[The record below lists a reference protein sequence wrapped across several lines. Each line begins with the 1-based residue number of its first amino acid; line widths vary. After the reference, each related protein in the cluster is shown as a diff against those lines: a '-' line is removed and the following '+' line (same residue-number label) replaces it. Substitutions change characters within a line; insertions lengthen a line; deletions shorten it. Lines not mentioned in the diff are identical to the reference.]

1 MRTQPIRILLLLA
14 FFSATASTNSLY
26 GKEDKRTRK
35 PTNATPSSLILD
47 YRPVLNVNQVEAWI
61 ANDARLF
68 QSAQDNAAFFWPAGS
83 GRSAIFLM
91 SPWLA
96 CQFEGDQT
104 IGGLRT
110 AAVQNIGRN
119 GTEFRPGRI
128 IQTPTGLQSD
138 DQNATRNRLYVI
150 RSGDDENSNVDYRE
164 WPYEEGAPYLTLEI
178 ESGLA
183 DSFAVS
189 PDGGVTVLPVAPED
203 VIPGVTPPIAIDKET
218 SSPIFPLPNE
228 KLSDFVSRVKNRL
241 QPKLIGAVTAW
252 CVYNDRLNRRFSSQP
267 MNCEIQQLAFAFA
280 TAGEVGRAVFFK
292 FRVINRNVPNPNNPN
307 TGLWKNTYFAIFND
321 NDLGDAGDDLTGVD
335 TLRSLAYCYNGAPS
349 DPVYGTPPPAV
360 GVDYFQGPFKRKNV
374 PFTGTPRPV
383 EIDTTTTIV
392 LPDNTVIP
400 NPRFNQPAT
409 LGASAHVRFDNA
421 GGPIGDPEV
430 GRADHVYN
438 FMRGLDKNGNLLGNT
453 EPGSNFMFPGDPET
467 GQGIIE
473 TQLADKRQLIVTG
486 PFDVYAGEEQLV
498 IVGVHIAQ
506 GTNNLN
512 SVTRLRQEN
521 FSIQAIF
528 DANFKVP
535 QPPAPNVKVTA
546 LENEIILN
554 WVDTNSRAQSFTRK
568 IETVP
573 LNRPGAIQPNDK
585 YFFQGYNVYQFELI
599 EGRGVPTARVQ
610 KIATYDVID
619 NITDVLDFDP
629 RRTDAQGRP
638 IVDVTQTGTNSG
650 IQRSIRIKD
659 DFIRGGRLINGR
671 RYFYAV
677 TSYYINPY
685 LLGLNPYPDPVT
697 GIPDR
702 PNPAALESIEKI
714 IEVIPQ
720 PLPLGTVLSNN
731 PGDRL
736 QSDRAKI
743 LGDDNVK
750 VTVEDPTKQTSQ
762 KLKVKI
768 LNPQGTRWEVRNA
781 DTDQLVY
788 PTEVDPVD
796 SLNVLV
802 LERENQYN
810 PDSLLA
816 FEQKAD
822 AAIVGGVRII
832 AKQNL
837 PGVKRDGQTGLPP
850 VVYSPANNKW
860 YSPAAETYTAAN
872 AGSSAGQIQANIEK
886 FRSNGISDGG
896 SLVHPRTDIFGQT
909 TPGTNLPSD
918 SLLPVAIVF
927 QADTTNG
934 ARAYRY
940 VLNIQRTPGLNP
952 SLVVTDDEYRA
963 FIDTTTTPL
972 FPGGPPVSKIAR
984 LSANG
989 PYQDRRRV
997 PLRAYKMR
1005 PKPDGT
1011 FNYEEVNVLFTERNE
1026 QRALGF
1032 NVNGMWEPS
1041 SAPHG
1046 GQELLYIMNS
1056 PYREEDTLRYVVG
1069 TANNQPRYIITQ
1081 SNQLDIAYVLWIR
1094 QQGTPSGAGA
1104 LSVQQ
1109 GASYRPGDTLFI
1121 YPNYRLT
1128 PQTEYVIQT
1137 EAPRFNDRRAGEE
1150 QLAKINVFPNPYLGS
1165 SGRERFLRQTFVTFS
1180 NLPQKCKI
1188 RIFTLN
1194 GDLVRVIDRDNPNS
1208 PYEDWNLR
1216 NSANIPVASGMYL
1229 VHVETEFGNKILK
1242 LGVIMRQERE
1252 DFF

>member
-1 MRTQPIRILLLLA
+1 MTKQPIRTIFSLVFLLTI
-14 FFSATASTNSLY
+14 ATALTLY

-35 PTNATPSSLILD
+35 PTNTAPSSLILD

-68 QSAQDNAAFFWPAGS
+68 QSASDAAAFIWPAGS

-96 CQFEGDQT
+96 CQFEGDESL
-104 IGGLRT
+104 GGLRT

-138 DQNATRNRLYVI
+138 DQTAIRNRLYVI
-150 RSGDDENSNVDYRE
+150 RSGDNENNNVDYRE
-164 WPYEEGAPYLTLEI
+164 WPYEQGAPYLTLET

-189 PDGGVTVLPVAPED
+189 PDGGTTILPVAPED
-203 VIPGVTPPIAIDKET
+203 VIPGVTPPIALDKET
-218 SSPIFPLPNE
+218 NNPIFPQPNE
-228 KLSDFVSRVKNRL
+228 KLSEFVTRVKDRL

-292 FRVINRNVPNPNNPN
+292 FRVINRNIPNPNNPS
-307 TGLWKNTYFAIFND
+307 TGLWKNTYFAVFND
-321 NDLGDAGDDLTGVD
+321 NDLGDAGDDLVGVD

-383 EIDTTTTIV
+383 ELDTRPTIT

-421 GGPIGDPEV
+421 GGPIGDPET

-438 FMRGLDKNGNLLGNT
+438 FMRGLDKNGNPLGNT

-498 IVGVHIAQ
+498 VIGVHIAQ
-506 GTNNLN
+506 GTSNLN

-521 FSIQAIF
+521 FAIQAIF

-568 IETVP
+568 IENEP
-573 LNRPGAIQPNDK
+573 LNRPGALLPNDK
-585 YFFQGYNVYQFELI
+585 YFFQGYNVYQFELV
-599 EGRGVPTARVQ
+599 EGRAVPTSRVR
-610 KIATYDVID
+610 KIATFDIID
-619 NITDVLDFDP
+619 SITNVLDFDP

-638 IVDVTQTGTNSG
+638 IVDIVQTGTNSG
-650 IQRSIRIKD
+650 IQRSIRINE
-659 DFIRGGRLINGR
+659 DFIRGGGLINGR

-677 TSYYINPY
+677 TTYYVNPY
-685 LLGLNPYPDPVT
+685 LLSLNPYPNFQT

-702 PNPAALESIEKI
+702 PNPAVLESLEKI
-714 IEVIPQ
+714 IEVVPKAA
-720 PLPLGTVLSNN
+720 LLGTVLPNN
-731 PGDRL
+731 VGDRIE
-736 QSDRAKI
+736 SDRFRQ

-750 VTVEDPTKQTSQ
+750 VIVEDPTKMTAQR
-762 KLKVKI
+762 LKVKI
-768 LNPQGTRWEVRNA
+768 VNPQGTRWEVRNA
-781 DTDQLVY
+781 DTDALVY
-788 PTEVDPVD
+788 PTAVDPVD
-796 SLNVLV
+796 SLKVLAFTNN
-802 LERENQYN
+802 NQYN
-810 PDSLLA
+810 PDTLA
-816 FEQKAD
+816 EFENRAD
-822 AAIVGGVRII
+822 AALVNGLKII

-837 PGVKRDGQTGLPP
+837 PGVKRDGQTGKPP
-850 VVYSPANNKW
+850 VVYSPANNRW
-860 YSPAAETYTAAN
+860 YVPKSATYTAAT
-872 AGSSAGQIQANIEK
+872 AGESAATLQTSAEK
-886 FRSNGISDGG
+886 FNANGISDNG
-896 SLVHPRTDIFGQT
+896 SVCYPFVNIFGQT
-909 TPGTNLPSD
+909 TPGTNLPAD
-918 SLLPVAIVF
+918 SLLPIALVF
-927 QADTTNG
+927 QGNDTTKWTS
-934 ARAYRY
+934 AYRY
-940 VLNIQRTPGLNP
+940 VLNIQRRGVGD
-952 SLVVTDDEYRA
+952 SSYLVAADDAFRA
-963 FIDTTTTPL
+963 FIDTTTNPL
-972 FPGGPPVSKIAR
+972 VPGGPTVSKSAR
-984 LSANG
+984 LSRNG
-989 PYQDRRRV
+989 PYQDRRRIPV
-997 PLRAYKMR
+997 QAFKMR
-1005 PKPDGT
+1005 PTANGA
-1011 FNYEEVNVLFTERNE
+1011 FNFERVNVLFTERNE

-1032 NVNGMWEPS
+1032 NVNGAWEPS
-1041 SAPHG
+1041 TATHG
-1046 GQELLYIMNS
+1046 GQEMLFIMNS
-1056 PYREEDTLRYVVG
+1056 PYREDTTLLQYISGVA
-1069 TANNQPRYIITQ
+1069 ANNQPRYIVTQ
-1081 SNQLDIAYVLWIR
+1081 SDQLDIAYVMWIA
-1094 QQGTPSGAGA
+1094 QQPNRTFRA
-1104 LSVQQ
+1104 
-1109 GASYRPGDTLFI
+1109 GDTLFI

-1137 EAPRFNDRRAGEE
+1137 EAPRVNDRRAGEDR
-1150 QLAKINVFPNPYLGS
+1150 LAKINVFPNPYLGS
-1165 SGRERFLRQTFVTFS
+1165 SGRERFLRQTFVTFT

-1208 PYEDWNLR
+1208 SLEDWNLR
-1216 NSANIPVASGMYL
+1216 NSSNIPVASGMYL
-1229 VHVETEFGNKILK
+1229 VHIETEFGNKILK

>member
-1 MRTQPIRILLLLA
+1 MTKQPIRTILSLVFLLTM
-14 FFSATASTNSLY
+14 ATTPTLY
-26 GKEDKRTRK
+26 GKEDKRTKK
-35 PTNATPSSLILD
+35 PTNTAPSSLILD

-68 QSAQDNAAFFWPAGS
+68 QSASDAAAFIWPAGS

-96 CQFEGDQT
+96 CQFEGDQSL
-104 IGGLRT
+104 GGLRT

-138 DQNATRNRLYVI
+138 DQTAIRNRLYVI
-150 RSGDDENSNVDYRE
+150 RSGDNENSNVDYRE
-164 WPYEEGAPYLTLEI
+164 WPYEQGAPYLTLET

-189 PDGGVTVLPVAPED
+189 PDGGTTILPIAPED
-203 VIPGVTPPIAIDKET
+203 VIPGVTPPIALDKET
-218 SSPIFPLPNE
+218 NNPIFPQPNE
-228 KLSDFVSRVKNRL
+228 KLSDFVTRVRDRL

-292 FRVINRNVPNPNNPN
+292 FRVINRNIPNPSNQS
-307 TGLWKNTYFAIFND
+307 TGLWKNTYFAVFND
-321 NDLGDAGDDLTGVD
+321 NDLGDAGDDLVGVD

-349 DPVYGTPPPAV
+349 DPVYGSPPPAV
-360 GVDYFQGPFKRKNV
+360 GVDYFQGPFRRQNV

-383 EIDTTTTIV
+383 ELDTRPTIT

-421 GGPIGDPEV
+421 GGPIGDPET

-438 FMRGLDKNGNLLGNT
+438 FMRGLDKNANPLGNT

-486 PFDVYAGEEQLV
+486 PFDVFAGEEQLV
-498 IVGVHIAQ
+498 VIGVHIAQ

-521 FSIQAIF
+521 FAIQAIF

-554 WVDTNSRAQSFTRK
+554 WVDTNSRAQSFTRA
-568 IETVP
+568 IENEP
-573 LNRPGAIQPNDK
+573 LNRPGALLPNDK
-585 YFFQGYNVYQFELI
+585 YFFQGYNVYQFELV
-599 EGRGVPTARVQ
+599 EGRAVPTSRVR
-610 KIATYDVID
+610 KIATYDIID
-619 NITDVLDFDP
+619 NITNVLDFDP
-629 RRTDAQGRP
+629 RRNDAQGRP
-638 IVDVTQTGTNSG
+638 IVDITQTGTNSG
-650 IQRSIRIKD
+650 IQRSIRITE
-659 DFIRGGRLINGR
+659 DFIRGGSLINGR

-677 TSYYINPY
+677 TSYYVNPY
-685 LLGLNPYPDPVT
+685 LLSLNPYPNFST

-702 PNPAALESIEKI
+702 PNPAALESLEKI
-714 IEVIPQ
+714 FEVVPRATT
-720 PLPLGTVLSNN
+720 LGTVLPANV
-731 PGDRL
+731 GDRVE
-736 QSDRAKI
+736 SDRLKQ

-750 VTVEDPTKQTSQ
+750 VLVEDPTKMKAQRI
-762 KLKVKI
+762 KVKI
-768 LNPQGTRWEVRNA
+768 LNAQGTRWELRNA
-781 DTDQLVY
+781 DNDQPIY
-788 PTEVDPVD
+788 PLANDPVD
-796 SLNVLV
+796 SLRVS
-802 LERENQYN
+802 RITTIGQYN
-810 PDSLLA
+810 PDSLALL
-816 FEQKAD
+816 EQRAD
-822 AAIVGGVRII
+822 AAIFSGLRIV

-837 PGVKRDGQTGLPP
+837 PGVKRDGQLGLPP
-850 VVYSPANNKW
+850 IAYSPANGKW
-860 YSPAAETYTAAN
+860 FLAKESAYTSTTAGNSAASLQGN
-872 AGSSAGQIQANIEK
+872 AEK
-886 FRSNGISDGG
+886 FNLNGLSDNG
-896 SLVHPRTDIFGQT
+896 SVCYPQVDIFGQVT
-909 TPGTNLPSD
+909 AGTLLPSD

-927 QADTTNG
+927 QGNDTTQWT
-934 ARAYRY
+934 RAYRY
-940 VLNIQRTPGLNP
+940 VLNIQRGGVGANSFLIA
-952 SLVVTDDEYRA
+952 SDESYRA
-963 FIDTTTTPL
+963 FIDTTTNPL
-972 FPGGPPVSKIAR
+972 FSGGPTVSKIAR
-984 LSANG
+984 LNANG

-997 PLRAYKMR
+997 PFQAFKMR
-1005 PKPDGT
+1005 PNAGGG
-1011 FNYEEVNVLFTERNE
+1011 FSFERVNVLFTERNE
-1026 QRALGF
+1026 QKALGF
-1032 NVNGMWEPS
+1032 DVNGKWEVS
-1041 SAPHG
+1041 TATHG
-1046 GQELLYIMNS
+1046 GQELVYVMNS
-1056 PYREEDTLRYVVG
+1056 PYRENQDTLRYVVG
-1069 TANNQPRYIITQ
+1069 TANNQPRYIVTQ
-1081 SNQLDIAYVLWIR
+1081 SSQLDIAYALWLR
-1094 QQGTPSGAGA
+1094 QQSGRTFRA
-1104 LSVQQ
+1104 
-1109 GASYRPGDTLFI
+1109 GDTLFI

-1128 PQTEYVIQT
+1128 PQTEYIVQT
-1137 EAPRFNDRRAGEE
+1137 EGPRFNDRQAGEDR
-1150 QLAKINVFPNPYLGS
+1150 LAKINVFPNPYLGS

-1208 PYEDWNLR
+1208 SLEDWNLR
-1216 NSANIPVASGMYL
+1216 NASNIPVASGMYL
-1229 VHVETEFGNKILK
+1229 VHIETEFGNKILK